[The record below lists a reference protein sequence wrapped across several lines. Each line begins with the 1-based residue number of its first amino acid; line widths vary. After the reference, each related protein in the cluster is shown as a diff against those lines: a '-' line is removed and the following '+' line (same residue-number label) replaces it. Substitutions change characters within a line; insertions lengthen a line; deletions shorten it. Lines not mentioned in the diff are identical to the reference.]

1 MIARTFMHIDRAEI
15 VAMLRSRG
23 QDARADWVEGQLP
36 PIVDTYS
43 NAGLL
48 STLDIDPTVMT
59 AVDAPV
65 EPAARHG

>member
-1 MIARTFMHIDRAEI
+1 MHIDRAEV

-23 QDARADWVEGQLP
+23 QEARADWVDRQLP
-36 PIVDTYS
+36 PIVDTHT

-48 STLDIDPTVMT
+48 STLDIDPTVMA

-65 EPAARHG
+65 KTAARQG